1 MTLSLNTISDGIKTV
16 ANDYPLKKV
25 TLFGSYADG
34 SCTEESDVDLLVEFD
49 TPGVSLFTLSGLKLG
64 LEDILQKKVDILHPP
79 LDSNSLLEIDKT
91 LVVYE
96 A

>member
-1 MTLSLNTISDGIKTV
+1 MTLSLNAISDSIKTV
-16 ANDYPLKKV
+16 ASDYPLKKV

-49 TPGVSLFTLSGLKLG
+49 TPSVSLFTLSGLKLG
-64 LEDILQKKVDILHPP
+64 LEDILQKKVDVLHFP
-79 LDSNSLLEIDKT
+79 LDNNSLLEINKT